1 MVGTAGAGSPKPPG
15 SHPASSVIWGIS
27 PRTHTFGPEGTME
40 YLQVDDS
47 FPEYQLGKTLP
58 VIFKHPP
65 LPGDAWEVKGD
76 ATAMV
81 SFLQA
86 LAVHSTSSIPELPI
100 SFPPAPSAM
109 PQQHQ
114 SCTSLSSLVTIPG
127 GI

>member
-1 MVGTAGAGSPKPPG
+1 MGTDQVTHLGTAPG
-15 SHPASSVIWGIS
+15 TQCQNQDSAPWWGQLELVLPNPQGPILHPVVWGIS

-81 SFLQA
+81 SFL
-86 LAVHSTSSIPELPI
+86 
-100 SFPPAPSAM
+100 
-109 PQQHQ
+109 
-114 SCTSLSSLVTIPG
+114 
-127 GI
+127 